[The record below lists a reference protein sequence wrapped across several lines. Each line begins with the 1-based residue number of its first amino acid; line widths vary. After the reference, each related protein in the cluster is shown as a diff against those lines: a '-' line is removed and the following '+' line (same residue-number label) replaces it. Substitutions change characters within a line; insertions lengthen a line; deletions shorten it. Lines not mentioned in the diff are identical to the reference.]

1 LLTDKTFSRLCS
13 ETYLRKLHRRDVI
26 WASTSSA
33 VYNFYMSRTD
43 NEIRIT
49 SSVLDRLLDFEPKI
63 SQEAPKSRSKSIRE
77 LKQAVRRDMEWLLN
91 TRRYSGEFDERLE
104 EILKSVVFYGLP
116 DFTGISVSNDDEQ
129 KNLTKSL
136 ETAIKNF
143 EPRFIDVKVTLEPTS
158 STDKVLKFRIEA
170 NLDIDPT
177 PEPITF
183 DTILQF
189 GGSGFTVQEK

>member
-1 LLTDKTFSRLCS
+1 
-13 ETYLRKLHRRDVI
+13 
-26 WASTSSA
+26 
-33 VYNFYMSRTD
+33 M
-43 NEIRIT
+43 
-49 SSVLDRLLDFEPKI
+49 LDRLLDFEPKT
-63 SQEAPKSRSKSIRE
+63 SREAPKSRSKSVRE
-77 LKQAVRRDMEWLLN
+77 LKQAVRRDIEWLLN
-91 TRRYSGEFDERLE
+91 TKRYSGKIDERLE
-104 EILKSVVFYGLP
+104 EIRKSVVSYGLP
-116 DFTGISVSNDDEQ
+116 DFTGISVCNDDEQ

-136 ETAIKNF
+136 ETAIRIF

-158 STDKVLKFRIEA
+158 STDKVLRFRIEA

>member
-1 LLTDKTFSRLCS
+1 
-13 ETYLRKLHRRDVI
+13 
-26 WASTSSA
+26 
-33 VYNFYMSRTD
+33 MSRTD
-43 NEIRIT
+43 NEIRII
-49 SSVLDRLLDFEPKI
+49 SSVLDRLLDFEPKL
-63 SQEAPKSRSKSIRE
+63 SHEAPKSRSKSIRE
-77 LKQAVRRDMEWLLN
+77 LKQAVRRDIEWLLN
-91 TRRYSGEFDERLE
+91 TKRYSGKIDERLE
-104 EILKSVVFYGLP
+104 EIHKSVVSYGLP

-136 ETAIKNF
+136 ETAIRIF

-158 STDKVLKFRIEA
+158 STDKVLRFRIEA